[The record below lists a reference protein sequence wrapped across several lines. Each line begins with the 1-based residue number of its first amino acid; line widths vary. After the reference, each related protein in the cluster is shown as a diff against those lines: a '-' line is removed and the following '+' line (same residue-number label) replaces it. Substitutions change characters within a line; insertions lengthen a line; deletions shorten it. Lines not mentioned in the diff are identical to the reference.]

1 MSKAAQRLFSVA
13 LYDEALYAHQHAL
26 LTSLVVDDHDL
37 DQASILCNNI
47 ACSLVACKQYS
58 QAMAYFN
65 HSLSSTPSQ
74 KNPMTLMNIGILHVL
89 QHEFNNALDYF
100 YQAKLQ
106 VCTISTKLFTDY
118 FLQLASSLTYK
129 MYVFKICSWVM
140 MKCHKFQSKANL
152 KI

>member
-1 MSKAAQRLFSVA
+1 MSKAAERLFRVE

-65 HSLSSTPSQ
+65 HSLSSTPLQ
-74 KNPMTLMNIGILHVL
+74 KNPMTLMNIGTLHVL
-89 QHEFNNALDYF
+89 QNEFDDALDNF
-100 YQAKLQ
+100 HQAKLQ
-106 VCTISTKLFTDY
+106 VRVTTKFFREYFSSFASTHIS
-118 FLQLASSLTYK
+118 K
-129 MYVFKICSWVM
+129 MSAFNIVEWY
-140 MKCHKFQSKANL
+140 
-152 KI
+152 

>member
-1 MSKAAQRLFSVA
+1 MSKAAERLFRVE

-65 HSLSSTPSQ
+65 HSLSSTPLQ
-74 KNPMTLMNIGILHVL
+74 KNPMTLMNIGTLHVL
-89 QHEFNNALDYF
+89 QKEFDDALDNF
-100 YQAKLQ
+100 HQAKLQ
-106 VCTISTKLFTDY
+106 VRVTTKYLREYLSSYASTHIS
-118 FLQLASSLTYK
+118 K
-129 MYVFKICSWVM
+129 MSVFKIVEWY
-140 MKCHKFQSKANL
+140 
-152 KI
+152 